1 MPKDWEEY
9 NPYKQQKLAK
19 ELGANFG
26 INRDD
31 FQEADRGSQ
40 GNFDHEGYNQAI
52 ADAMAN
58 DYDTR
63 RAIEAASLSD
73 EYDGPSGISNI
84 SEAYKVN
91 NFMKDTHEANGGGR
105 FSSANDYAGVA
116 DHYVNKD
123 RDNMMND
130 IQGMKDQLLDQALGE
145 QEEKK
150 DEEPYVRSDRLQG
163 AVDRLEAAANDPVS
177 LYDKNN
183 DDAPTSNDQE
193 NASQNFFFNSKKNLA
208 QGLNLQQ
215 KTFDNLTNAANFT
228 ESIYQ

>member
-19 ELGANFG
+19 ELGANFD

-40 GNFDHEGYNQAI
+40 GNFDSKGYNQAI

-63 RAIEAASLSD
+63 RAMEAARLSGD
-73 EYDGPSGISNI
+73 YDGPSGISNMG
-84 SEAYKVN
+84 EAYKVN

-116 DHYVNKD
+116 NHYVDKD
-123 RDNMMND
+123 RDNVMSD
-130 IQGMKDQLLDQALGE
+130 IEGIKNQLLDQALGQKE
-145 QEEKK
+145 EEK
-150 DEEPYVRSDRLQG
+150 EEPYERSDRLSG
-163 AVDRLEAAANDPVS
+163 AVNRLEAAANDPVS
-177 LYDKNN
+177 LYDRNN
-183 DDAPTSNDQE
+183 DDAPKSNDQE
-193 NASQNFFFNSKKNLA
+193 KAAGDFFFNSKKNLA

-215 KTFDNLTNAANFT
+215 STFDNLTNAANFT

>member
-1 MPKDWEEY
+1 MPKDWEDY

-26 INRDD
+26 VNRDD
-31 FQEADRGSQ
+31 FQEEDRGSQ
-40 GNFDHEGYNQAI
+40 GNFDDKGYNQAI

-63 RAIEAASLSD
+63 RAMEAARLSGD
-73 EYDGPSGISNI
+73 YDGPSGISNI
-84 SEAYKVN
+84 GEAYKVN
-91 NFMKDTHEANGGGR
+91 NFMKDTHEDNGGGR

-116 DHYVNKD
+116 DHWVNKD
-123 RDNMMND
+123 RDNMMNNID
-130 IQGMKDQLLDQALGE
+130 GMKDQLLDQALG
-145 QEEKK
+145 QKKEEEE
-150 DEEPYVRSDRLQG
+150 EEPYVRSDRLQG

-183 DDAPTSNDQE
+183 DNAPTSDDQE
-193 NASQNFFFNSKKNLA
+193 KASQNFFFNSKKNLA

-215 KTFDNLTNAANFT
+215 KTFDNLTNAANT
-228 ESIYQ
+228 SESFYS